1 MSDTSGLVEWGPD
14 GLVPVVAQERHQ
26 GTVRMVAY
34 ANRAALDA
42 TLETGDAH
50 FWSRSRQSLWR
61 KGETSGNV
69 LRVSEVWVD
78 CDGDALLYMVDPT
91 GPTCHTGRVSCFFR
105 RLGPGADEPGA
116 PRTTLR
122 RLEVELERR
131 VQADASKSYT
141 RALLDGGPEKIGA
154 KLREEAAELADAI
167 AGESDDRVASEAA
180 DVTYH
185 MLVGLLLR
193 RVPFRS
199 VLGVLA
205 RRFGVSGVEEKASR
219 TSG

>member
-1 MSDTSGLVEWGPD
+1 MSDSLGLVEWGED

-26 GTVRMVAY
+26 GMVRMVAY
-34 ANRAALDA
+34 ANREAVEA
-42 TLETGDAH
+42 TLKTGDAH
-50 FWSRSRQSLWR
+50 FWSRSRKSLWR

-78 CDGDALLYMVDPT
+78 CDGDALLYLVDPM

-105 RLGPGADEPGA
+105 RLDAASDESEA
-116 PRTTLR
+116 PRTTLQ
-122 RLEVELERR
+122 RLEVALERR
-131 VQADASKSYT
+131 TQVDASKSYT
-141 RALLDGGPEKIGA
+141 RSLLDGGPEKIGA
-154 KLREEAAELADAI
+154 KLREEAAELADAV
-167 AGESDDRVASEAA
+167 ASESDERVASEAA

-193 RVPFRS
+193 RVPFRA

-205 RRFGVSGVEEKASR
+205 RRFGVSGIDEKASR